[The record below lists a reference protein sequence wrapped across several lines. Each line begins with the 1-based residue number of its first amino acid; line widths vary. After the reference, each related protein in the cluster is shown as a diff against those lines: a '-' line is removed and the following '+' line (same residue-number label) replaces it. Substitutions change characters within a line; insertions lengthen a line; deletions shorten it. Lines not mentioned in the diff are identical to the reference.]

1 VSNKNQWFLLA
12 ALVTLLV
19 AALWC
24 CVAIWQATPS
34 IAFYG
39 NVIMGVAAVL
49 ALVAGR
55 GLTALMSY
63 SYRKGHDEPVRSDRM
78 QRE

>member
-1 VSNKNQWFLLA
+1 VSNKNQWFLLG

-34 IAFYG
+34 NG
-39 NVIMGVAAVL
+39 NVIMGVAAVF

-63 SYRKGHDEPVRSDRM
+63 SYSKGHGEPVRSDRM

>member
-1 VSNKNQWFLLA
+1 
-12 ALVTLLV
+12 
-19 AALWC
+19 
-24 CVAIWQATPS
+24 VAIWQATPS
-34 IAFYG
+34 NG

-63 SYRKGHDEPVRSDRM
+63 SYSKGHGEPVRSDRM